1 MKKLIAIVLLSV
13 MAAST
18 LAACGKKGPLELPD
32 GRTAN
37 PGQEKKD
44 KDSSGF

>member
-1 MKKLIAIVLLSV
+1 VRKLIAILLLSV

-37 PGQEKKD
+37 PGQQKKD
-44 KDSSGF
+44 RDSSGF

>member
-1 MKKLIAIVLLSV
+1 MRTLIAILLLSV

-37 PGQEKKD
+37 PGQQKKD
-44 KDSSGF
+44 RDSSGF

>member
-1 MKKLIAIVLLSV
+1 MRKLIAILLLSV

-37 PGQEKKD
+37 PGQQKKD
-44 KDSSGF
+44 KNSSGF

>member
-1 MKKLIAIVLLSV
+1 MRRLIAILLLSV

-37 PGQEKKD
+37 PGQQKKD
-44 KDSSGF
+44 KNSSGF